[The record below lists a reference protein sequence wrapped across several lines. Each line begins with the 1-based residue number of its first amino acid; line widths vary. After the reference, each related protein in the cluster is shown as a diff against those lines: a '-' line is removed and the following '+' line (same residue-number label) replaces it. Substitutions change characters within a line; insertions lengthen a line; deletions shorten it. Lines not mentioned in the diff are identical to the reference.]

1 MNALKAAVWV
11 SKIED
16 RRDALRLRFH
26 TMGVKALL
34 NHDDQESIKPQ
45 RLTLATL
52 PDYLKEKGLSGL
64 LYVASTPAII
74 ASWFKPR
81 SILGALLLLFFLLVI
96 GGLLL
101 MALISGGMYYYLSQP
116 VDEQQ
121 LQHYLKQHHQQIAI
135 SVHDK
140 NNQLIGSLSPLGS
153 DYKNET
159 GALYVKTVPSLY
171 WELIKAPSDK
181 NLSFKQQQPN
191 FWSLYKK
198 IIQFKD
204 ASYKGVNLT
213 APYQLGKNN
222 DALIM
227 RIAKGLQGS
236 YGKQQR
242 TQSILERFFKSQQTL
257 GVARHL
263 YPYLAQNKGAEFKRW
278 SAMHAPLLSAKN
290 DVYGL
295 GAISATLFGKIP
307 EQLNAGQQALLATA
321 YHQQTKMALLFSTKL
336 SQRETTWK
344 YLLKKTR
351 QVATRYLKIKQPQ
364 VLRRVLADLEAM
376 KTAPVMEISSEWLTF
391 IKKQQGP
398 ALPQYQHL
406 LQRSTL
412 TLGKIKDEL
421 YKNLQQVKTGL
432 DKNIVLTDV
441 KISLPIFQNHKF
453 DQSLDK
459 AFKTTHRFYPH
470 LFNKK
475 LGESVENS
483 GAVIRIQVA
492 NNEGHV
498 VRTYQRGLI
507 NKRPIAGLNTFAIS
521 SLLLSRNDT
530 PKTRYCNKSYAGIR
544 NTSDPLRDGIS
555 NCKILN
561 RKGHSFSLQQSI
573 REEKALPLLYALTQ
587 THKLSAKQLL
597 ALYQHFSISGD
608 AIANTAP
615 NINKLAYELSIGS
628 VKSHPND
635 MHTMIHSI
643 TRYLHGIPY
652 DNNPSIISTMQI
664 NQLVSKNGQYSVEYT
679 SREGV
684 KSSTN
689 NLEQYFTD
697 QTTRRYMASLFSLP
711 TTKKNN
717 PLKFLRSVEKKYGVN
732 FLLVKSATSKTNNGN
747 TKDKWLIG
755 SVRLKQ
761 HIYSFS
767 IMIGSEGSSA
777 GLGKNISHQQLMLPV
792 MNTLIESLQQ

>member
-34 NHDDQESIKPQ
+34 NYDDQESIKPQ
-45 RLTLATL
+45 RLTFATL

-64 LYVASTPAII
+64 LYIASTPAII
-74 ASWFKPR
+74 ASWFKPK
-81 SILGALLLLFFLLVI
+81 SIFGALLLFIFLLIVI
-96 GGLLL
+96 ALFL

-116 VDEQQ
+116 VDEHQ
-121 LQHYLKQHHQQIAI
+121 LQRYLKQHQQSIAI

-140 NNQLIGSLSPLGS
+140 NNQLIGALSPLAS
-153 DYKNET
+153 DYKNQT
-159 GALYVKTVPSLY
+159 GALYVKTVPPLY
-171 WELIKAPSDK
+171 WALIKAPNDK
-181 NLSFKQQQPN
+181 NLSFEQQQPS

-198 IIQFKD
+198 IIRFQD
-204 ASYKGVNLT
+204 ASYKGVNLS
-213 APYQLGKNN
+213 ASYQLGQHN

-227 RIAKGLQGS
+227 RIAKGLQG
-236 YGKQQR
+236 GDFHQQK
-242 TQSILERFFKSQQTL
+242 QSIIERFFKGQETL

-263 YPYLAQNKGAEFKRW
+263 YPYLSQNNGAEFKRW

-295 GAISATLFGKIP
+295 GAISVTLFGKIP
-307 EQLNAGQQALLATA
+307 EQLTAGQQAVLATA
-321 YHQQTKMALLFSTKL
+321 YYQKTKMALLFSTKPKER
-336 SQRETTWK
+336 QTTWT
-344 YLLKKTR
+344 YLLKKTKSA
-351 QVATRYLKIKQPQ
+351 ATRYLKMTQPQ
-364 VLRRVLADLEAM
+364 VLRRVLVDLEAM
-376 KTAPVMEISSEWLTF
+376 KVAPSIEMSSQWLKF
-391 IKKQQGP
+391 IEKQQDKS
-398 ALPQYQHL
+398 LSLYQNL

-412 TLGKIKDEL
+412 TLGKIKDDVS
-421 YKNLQQVKTGL
+421 KSLQHVKTSL
-432 DKNIVLTDV
+432 DNNTVLTDV
-441 KISLPIFQNHKF
+441 KISLPIFQNHAF

-459 AFKTTHRFYPH
+459 AFSITHRFYPN
-470 LFNKK
+470 LFAKK
-475 LGESVENS
+475 LGAEAENK
-483 GAVIRIQVA
+483 GAVISIQVA
-492 NNEGHV
+492 NDEGNII
-498 VRTYQRGLI
+498 RSYQRGLI
-507 NKRPIAGLNTFAIS
+507 DKRPIAGLNTFAIS

-544 NTSDPLRDGIS
+544 NTSEPLRDGIA
-555 NCKILN
+555 NCKTLN
-561 RKGHSFSLQQSI
+561 RKGYSFSLQQSI
-573 REEKALPLLYALTQ
+573 REEKVLSLLYALTQ
-587 THKLSAKQLL
+587 VHKLSATQLL
-597 ALYQHFSISGD
+597 TLYKHFSISSD
-608 AIANTAP
+608 TVANSMPST
-615 NINKLAYELSIGS
+615 NKLAYELSRGN

-643 TRYLHGIPY
+643 TRYLYGIPY
-652 DNNPSIISTMQI
+652 DNNPSVIDTMQM
-664 NQLVSKNGQYSVEYT
+664 NQLISKDGQYSVEYT
-679 SREGV
+679 SRQGV

-689 NLEQYFTD
+689 TLERYFSD
-697 QTTRRYMASLFSLP
+697 QTTRRYMTSLFSIP

-717 PLKFLRSVEKKYGVN
+717 PLKFLHSVEKKYGVD

-767 IMIGSEGSSA
+767 IMIGSDGSSG

-792 MNTLIESLQQ
+792 MNTLIESLQR